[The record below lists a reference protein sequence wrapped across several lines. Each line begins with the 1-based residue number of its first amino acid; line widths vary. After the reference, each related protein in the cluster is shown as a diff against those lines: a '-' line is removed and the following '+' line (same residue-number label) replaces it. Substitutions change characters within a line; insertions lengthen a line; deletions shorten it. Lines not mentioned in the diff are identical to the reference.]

1 VALVTGA
8 SGFLGRPLV
17 AALLDQGRSVVALC
31 RQPEAL
37 ADLHHPDLRIA
48 IGDLRTPDSYTP
60 LLAAGISI
68 FHLAGVRN
76 HPHVRAREMEEVNVR
91 ATLALA
97 RQAGERGA
105 ARFVH
110 VATALI
116 YGSSNEG
123 RARTEEDDL
132 DPASSAYVRSKV
144 EAVRGL
150 RELAREGLPAVTVC
164 PTIVFGPDHPSHP
177 NRVTSEIRRLL
188 RGGPGIWLAGG
199 RQLRNLVFVEDVVR
213 GLLAAEERGTVGEEY
228 LLGGEEVSPREL
240 TRQVLELAGRR
251 QRLALSLPAGPAR
264 AAAWIADRLRGQ
276 DPGAGYATAVA
287 TLLREWRFSS
297 GKAGRDLGY
306 QPLPFAEGLGRTLKW
321 LQSLKGSRGDD
332 RR

>member
-1 VALVTGA
+1 
-8 SGFLGRPLV
+8 
-17 AALLDQGRSVVALC
+17 
-31 RQPEAL
+31 L
-37 ADLHHPDLRIA
+37 ADLRHPDLRIA
-48 IGDLRTPDSYTP
+48 TGDLRDPASYTP
-60 LLAAGISI
+60 LLSAGASV
-68 FHLAGVRN
+68 FHLAGLRN
-76 HPHVRAREMEEVNVR
+76 HPHVRVREMEEVNVG
-91 ATLALA
+91 ATLTLA
-97 RQAGERGA
+97 RRAGERGA

-123 RARTEEDDL
+123 RARTEQDDL

-144 EAVRGL
+144 EAVRGI

-188 RGGPGIWLAGG
+188 RGGPRIWLAGG
-199 RQLRNLVFVEDVVR
+199 RQPRNLVFVEDVVR
-213 GLLAAEERGTVGEEY
+213 GMLAAEERGAVGEEY
-228 LLGGEEVSPREL
+228 LLGGEEISQREL
-240 TRQVLELAGRR
+240 TRRVLELAGKREGM
-251 QRLALSLPAGPAR
+251 ALSLPAGPIR
-264 AAAWIADRLRGQ
+264 AAARLADRLRGQ
-276 DPGAGYATAVA
+276 YFQGGHDARAGYAAAVE

-306 QPLPFAEGLGRTLKW
+306 QPLSLTEGLIRTLDG
-321 LQSLKGSRGDD
+321 LQFLKGSRGDD